1 MSSWRSPRLDP
12 SGLVSDAHRS
22 DEGLRVQLAG
32 EAQAASE
39 VNATLVRAG
48 VGVMRLEPVRH
59 SLEQRFLEVTSRL
72 DSPAETELPSGGG
85 ASVGD
90 GASADVADSREV
102 KT

>member
-1 MSSWRSPRLDP
+1 
-12 SGLVSDAHRS
+12 
-22 DEGLRVQLAG
+22 
-32 EAQAASE
+32 
-39 VNATLVRAG
+39 
-48 VGVMRLEPVRH
+48 MRLEPVRH